1 MTLSEQSAA
10 LRRRLY
16 DNRHWLPLL
25 LYPAALLALLIAR
38 PFNIIPDSFVFTL
51 LCAVISLLGVAV
63 RVLTVGYLPRKSEE
77 EVESGVH
84 STTLITQGMYST
96 VRHPIALGNLLAW
109 YGIILYVGVTW
120 FIIGAAMLYTLFTYL
135 VLMSEEEELKQR
147 FGERYTDW
155 ARYTNAL
162 IPNRKLWVS
171 NRYRFSLMQVI
182 RREYVGFFCL
192 VLAFVTINLI
202 RNRVIEFTWGLSP
215 LWSTVGAITL
225 LFTIFIRV
233 IIKLI
238 NK

>member
-1 MTLSEQSAA
+1 MERGFSLS
-10 LRRRLY
+10 
-16 DNRHWLPLL
+16 
-25 LYPAALLALLIAR
+25 
-38 PFNIIPDSFVFTL
+38 
-51 LCAVISLLGVAV
+51 GVAV

-215 LWSTVGAITL
+215 LWSTVGAVAVHDLHPRHHQTDQQISPLSMTRVLLTATL
-225 LFTIFIRV
+225 AAGLLGFAPSAGHAGSGTGTRSGAATVTPPGLRIRQG
-233 IIKLI
+233 
-238 NK
+238 

>member
-1 MTLSEQSAA
+1 MERGFSLS
-10 LRRRLY
+10 
-16 DNRHWLPLL
+16 
-25 LYPAALLALLIAR
+25 
-38 PFNIIPDSFVFTL
+38 
-51 LCAVISLLGVAV
+51 GVAV

>member
-51 LCAVISLLGVAV
+51 LCAVISLSGVAV

-109 YGIILYVGVTW
+109 YGIILYEMCIRDRRKTIRISVIRAANISRSVLLPRSYTTRSSTPATATSRCRSTTAPRQIRAKTPSRPDGNTKGRNRIRLKAAQKRRQEPQQRTGNAAKRIKTRQGTVT
-120 FIIGAAMLYTLFTYL
+120 GNGP
-135 VLMSEEEELKQR
+135 EPELKPGQKR
-147 FGERYTDW
+147 VQVPER
-155 ARYTNAL
+155 
-162 IPNRKLWVS
+162 
-171 NRYRFSLMQVI
+171 
-182 RREYVGFFCL
+182 
-192 VLAFVTINLI
+192 
-202 RNRVIEFTWGLSP
+202 
-215 LWSTVGAITL
+215 
-225 LFTIFIRV
+225 
-233 IIKLI
+233 
-238 NK
+238 